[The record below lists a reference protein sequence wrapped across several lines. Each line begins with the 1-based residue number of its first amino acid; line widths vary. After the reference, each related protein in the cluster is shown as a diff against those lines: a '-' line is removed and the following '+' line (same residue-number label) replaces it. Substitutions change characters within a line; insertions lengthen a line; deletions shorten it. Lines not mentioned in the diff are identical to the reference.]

1 MENDLET
8 KELYRKLTDL
18 EKYRLRSVI
27 IAEDFFIKKVHKR
40 KEFGKILR
48 KYEATINFI
57 DLTLLI
63 ALFVRENVTILSFL
77 STAIVQ

>member
-1 MENDLET
+1 MENDHET

-18 EKYRLRSVI
+18 EKYRLGRVI
-27 IAEDFFIKKVHKR
+27 IAEDFFIKKIHKR

-57 DLTLLI
+57 HITLLI
-63 ALFVRENVTILSFL
+63 ALFVLENVTIISFL
-77 STAIVQ
+77 STASVQ

>member
-57 DLTLLI
+57 HITLLI
-63 ALFVRENVTILSFL
+63 TLFVLENVRIISYL
-77 STAIVQ
+77 STASVQ